1 MKITYWFNIATLVT
15 CLVCQNNNVWAYDDD
30 EIKIEAD
37 EPKVVTEV
45 TVQTGKITQTT
56 LRRYVKA
63 YGLVEPKPATVGK
76 AAASSKIAAP
86 VAGIV
91 KQTDCEEGQAIPQG
105 FVLFELDSRAADDLV
120 AKAQVAVD
128 FAQKNFTR
136 KQQLNASENISRK
149 LYDDAEQLLQT
160 ARKDLLTAQTQ
171 RALLK
176 ITAPLAGTVA
186 SCHVKVGEAVTLNAV
201 LAEVIDVH
209 RLDVALRVP
218 SMEATALRLKQAV
231 SISTGSAT
239 VADMHGQV
247 TFISPQIDPLTDTV
261 LVRASLP
268 ANAVLRSGQFVSA
281 QIVVEERPHRLA
293 VPIDSVVM
301 RDKTALIA
309 LVNGDTA
316 KQRQVKLGL
325 RDGNLIEIQGEG
337 LGAGMTIVTQGVYGL
352 PTETKIRVVN

>member
-1 MKITYWFNIATLVT
+1 MKIIYWLIIAWLMS
-15 CLVCQNNNVWAYDDD
+15 QNAMVLADD
-30 EIKIEAD
+30 EAKIA
-37 EPKVVTEV
+37 TEV

-63 YGLVEPKPATVGK
+63 YGMVEPKPATAGK

-186 SCHVKVGEAVTLNAV
+186 SCHVKIGEAVTLNAV

-218 SMEATALRLKQAV
+218 SMEATALRLKKTV
-231 SISTGSAT
+231 SVSVGSAT
-239 VADMHGQV
+239 VNGQV
-247 TFISPQIDPLTDTV
+247 IFISPQVDPFTDTV

-268 ANAVLRSGQFVSA
+268 VNAVLRTGQFVSA
-281 QIVVEERPHRLA
+281 SIVVEERPQRLA
-293 VPIDSVVM
+293 VPIDSVVI

-309 LVNGDTA
+309 LVNGNTA
-316 KQRQVKLGL
+316 KQREVKLGL
-325 RDGNLIEIQGEG
+325 RDGNLIEVQGEG
-337 LGAGMTIVTQGVYGL
+337 LSEGMTVVTQGVYGL
-352 PTETKIRVVN
+352 PTETRIKVVN

>member
-1 MKITYWFNIATLVT
+1 MKITYWLMTAWLMS
-15 CLVCQNNNVWAYDDD
+15 QNAMVLADD
-30 EIKIEAD
+30 EAKIA
-37 EPKVVTEV
+37 TEV
-45 TVQTGKITQTT
+45 TVQTGKITKTT

-63 YGLVEPKPATVGK
+63 YGMVEPKPATAGK

-218 SMEATALRLKQAV
+218 SMEATALRLKQPV
-231 SISTGSAT
+231 SVSVGSAT
-239 VADMHGQV
+239 VNGQV
-247 TFISPQIDPLTDTV
+247 IFISPQVDPLTDTV

-268 ANAVLRSGQFVSA
+268 PDTDLRSGQFISA
-281 QIVVEERPHRLA
+281 SIEVEERPDRLA

-301 RDKTALIA
+301 RDKNALIA

-316 KQRQVKLGL
+316 KQREVKLGL

-337 LGAGMTIVTQGVYGL
+337 LGADMTIVTQGVYGL
-352 PTETKIRVVN
+352 PIETKIRVVK

>member
-1 MKITYWFNIATLVT
+1 MNIRVISFQRWSVGTVT
-15 CLVCQNNNVWAYDDD
+15 VLIACLLSQNTRA
-30 EIKIEAD
+30 EES
-37 EPKVVTEV
+37 EV
-45 TVQTGKITQTT
+45 TVQTGSITQTT
-56 LRRYVKA
+56 LQRYVKA
-63 YGLVEPKPATVGK
+63 YGMVEPKPATTGK

-91 KQTDCEEGQAIPQG
+91 KQTDCEEGQAILQG

-128 FAQKNFTR
+128 FAQKNFAR

-176 ITAPLAGTVA
+176 ITAPLTGTVA
-186 SCHVKVGEAVTLNAV
+186 ICHVKVGEAVTLNAV

-218 SMEATALRLKQAV
+218 SLEAGALRLKQAV
-231 SISTGSAT
+231 SVSVGSAT
-239 VADMHGQV
+239 MNGQV
-247 TFISPQIDPLTDTV
+247 TFISPQVDPLTDTV

-268 ANAVLRSGQFVSA
+268 PTTDLRAGQFISA
-281 QIVVEERPHRLA
+281 SIVVEERPDRLA

-301 RDKTALIA
+301 RNKNALIA
-309 LVNGDTA
+309 VVNGNTA
-316 KQRQVKLGL
+316 KQHEVKLGL
-325 RDGNLIEIQGEG
+325 RDGNLIEIQGDG
-337 LGAGMTIVTQGVYGL
+337 LSEGMTIVTQGVYGL
-352 PTETKIRVVN
+352 PTETRIRVVK

>member
-1 MKITYWFNIATLVT
+1 MKITYWLMTAWLVS
-15 CLVCQNNNVWAYDDD
+15 QNAMVLADD
-30 EIKIEAD
+30 EAKIA
-37 EPKVVTEV
+37 TEV
-45 TVQTGKITQTT
+45 TVQTGKIIQTT

-63 YGLVEPKPATVGK
+63 LGYVEPKPATAGK

-218 SMEATALRLKQAV
+218 SMEATALRLKQPV
-231 SISTGSAT
+231 SVSVGSAT
-239 VADMHGQV
+239 VNGQV
-247 TFISPQIDPLTDTV
+247 IFISSQVDPFTDTV
-261 LVRASLP
+261 LVRTSLP
-268 ANAVLRSGQFVSA
+268 ANAVLRTGQFVSA

-309 LVNGDTA
+309 LVNGNTA
-316 KQRQVKLGL
+316 KQREVKLGL

-337 LGAGMTIVTQGVYGL
+337 LREGMTIVTQGVYGL
-352 PTETKIRVVN
+352 PTETRIRVVK